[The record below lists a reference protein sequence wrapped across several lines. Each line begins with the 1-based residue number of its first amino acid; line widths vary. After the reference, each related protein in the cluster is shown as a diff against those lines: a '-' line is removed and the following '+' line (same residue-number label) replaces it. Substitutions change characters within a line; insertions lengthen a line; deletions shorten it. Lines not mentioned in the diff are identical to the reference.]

1 MEEMD
6 EILAKHFS
14 GETNAEEN
22 ALIAA
27 WKTEHEE
34 EYAELATAW
43 KTIDDLPLD
52 SKMVKTFDSKAAWEK
67 VDARLVDHKEVKI
80 IKLKFYRNVAAACA
94 ILLVGLAGYWFI
106 NRGPNF
112 ESITNTA
119 NVPQE
124 IQLPDGSEVWLA
136 ANSTLEY
143 QEDFSTNRSLKLN
156 GEAFF
161 DVARDEKHPFV
172 IATQMGEIEVLG
184 TAFNVK
190 SDEKTTL
197 VSVDHGKVA
206 LRQDAAEVQ
215 LTAGESAQATAS
227 GVSEKTAANPN
238 YNAWKTG
245 NFYFNNTPLVEVIAL
260 MNAHYGTK
268 IELVGTAGANAVLT
282 GTFENKPIQD
292 LIDTIVLTCDV
303 EADYGED
310 VIRLK

>member
-1 MEEMD
+1 MEELD

-34 EYAELATAW
+34 EYAQLVSAW

-52 SKMVKTFDSKAAWEK
+52 SKTVKTFDSTAAWEK

-119 NVPQE
+119 SVPQE
-124 IQLPDGSEVWLA
+124 IKLPDGSEVWLA

-143 QEDFSTNRSLKLN
+143 QEDFANNRSLKLE

-161 DVARDEKHPFV
+161 EVARDEAHPFV
-172 IATQMGEIEVLG
+172 ITTKMGEIEVLG
-184 TAFNVK
+184 TGFNVK
-190 SDEKTTL
+190 SDAILTE

-206 LRQDAAEVQ
+206 LRHKTEEVQ
-215 LTAGESAQATAS
+215 LTAGESAIANST
-227 GVSEKTAANPN
+227 GLTEKAVVEAN
-238 YNAWKTG
+238 YKAWKTG
-245 NFYFNNTPLVEVIAL
+245 VFNFDDTPLSEVIHL
-260 MNAHYGTK
+260 LNAHYSTK
-268 IELVGTAGANAVLT
+268 IELITTTKEEPTLHGQFDNRPL
-282 GTFENKPIQD
+282 EE
-292 LIDTIVLTCDV
+292 IVDFIYLSCHLKA
-303 EADYGED
+303 EYGED

>member
-1 MEEMD
+1 MEELD

-27 WKTEHEE
+27 WKTEHED
-34 EYAELATAW
+34 EYAELAMAW
-43 KTIDDLPLD
+43 TTIDALPLD
-52 SKMVKTFDSKAAWEK
+52 SKTVKTFDSKAAWEK
-67 VDARLVDHKEVKI
+67 VDARLVDHKKLKI
-80 IKLKFYRNVAAACA
+80 VKLKFYRNVAAACA
-94 ILLVGLAGYWFI
+94 ILMIGLAGFWFV

-112 ESITNTA
+112 ESIRNTA

-124 IQLPDGSEVWLA
+124 IHLPDGSEVWLA

-143 QEDFSTNRSLKLN
+143 QEDFANNRSLKLT

-161 DVARDEKHPFV
+161 EVARDEAHPFV
-172 IATQMGEIEVLG
+172 IATKMGEIEVLG

-190 SDEKTTL
+190 SDEKSTL

-206 LRQDAAEVQ
+206 LRQDATEVQ
-215 LTAGESAQATAS
+215 LTAGESATSAS
-227 GVSEKTAANPN
+227 TGLTEKVAVEPN

-245 NFYFNNTPLVEVIAL
+245 VFNFDDTPLSEVIIL
-260 MNAHYGTK
+260 LNAHYSTK
-268 IELVGTAGANAVLT
+268 IELTTTTKDEPTLHGQFDNRPL
-282 GTFENKPIQD
+282 EE
-292 LIDTIVLTCDV
+292 IVDFICLSCQLK
-303 EADYGED
+303 ADYGED